1 MRSRQIVRPTAK
13 LKPML
18 ANIRT
23 LFVLRLLLLISF
35 ASASAVLLRFTFW
48 GPFRL
53 LLPINSPVNAESV
66 IALSF
71 VLLLLLSFSPV
82 TRTLFPTDW
91 LTQHRLH
98 WRVTPIALIIV
109 ITALAFCMSLNI
121 PLLYDAYGD
130 VENAARQTF
139 AQVFGTFYQH
149 PVSGDF
155 FFRPIGNLTY
165 WFDFKWAGFNPF
177 YWHLWNL
184 AAHIATCILV
194 YLFARQL
201 TLHRFFAVISS
212 LVFALHGSRP
222 EVATWVGERF
232 DMLAAFFVLLSLVS
246 FNRYLDDTHNGGWWY
261 SLMLGSFI
269 LALLSKESAY
279 CVPLLVL
286 GLIPFKPESSHR
298 KIIQSA
304 IALLGTA
311 AAVFLYR
318 YWVLRG
324 IGGYKTGGGGETILR
339 FSPTRTLKAL
349 FFREWAFLFF
359 PVNWSSSL
367 EWWTKLSI
375 IIFLVVMCGVL
386 VYSRSRRTYLL
397 SSLFWTAAASLPV
410 QHLLLINQELTGARV
425 LYLPMLGISLFWGFL
440 LQGCRQ
446 WSLAIPLSVAF
457 IVSQFLVLQHNL
469 AIWREAAFLS
479 QKTCRLLGEELSRT
493 GESALVVGLPTTWHG
508 IYFLRNGFS
517 GCVAMNSQASLDQV
531 KVGAK
536 EVMENKAGTR
546 VFIWN
551 PASERLEGK

>member
-1 MRSRQIVRPTAK
+1 
-13 LKPML
+13 ML
-18 ANIRT
+18 ANTRT
-23 LFVLRLLLLISF
+23 LIVVRLILLACFI
-35 ASASAVLLRFTFW
+35 SASAVLLRFTSW
-48 GPFRL
+48 GPFHL
-53 LLPINSPVNAESV
+53 LLPVNSPVNAESV

-71 VLLLLLSFSPV
+71 VLLLFLSFSFP
-82 TRTLFPTDW
+82 TRTHLPTAW
-91 LTQHRLH
+91 LTQHRFQSS
-98 WRVTPIALIIV
+98 VTPVALIIL
-109 ITALAFCMSLNI
+109 ITALSFCMSLNI

-130 VENAARQTF
+130 VENAAHQTF

-184 AAHIATCILV
+184 AAHISTSILV
-194 YLFARQL
+194 YVFARQL
-201 TLHRFFAVISS
+201 ALDRVFAVISA
-212 LVFALHGSRP
+212 LVFAIHGSRP
-222 EVATWVGERF
+222 EVASWVGERF
-232 DMLAAFFVLLSLVS
+232 DMLAALFVLLSLVS
-246 FNRYLDDTHNGGWWY
+246 FNRYLDDTENRRLWY
-261 SLMLGSFI
+261 SFMLGCFI

-279 CVPLLVL
+279 CLPLLLL
-286 GLIPFKPESSHR
+286 GLIPFKPESSRR

-304 IALLGTA
+304 IVLLGTA
-311 AAVFLYR
+311 MAVFLYR
-318 YWVLRG
+318 HWVLRG

-339 FSPTRTLKAL
+339 FSAMRTLKGL

-359 PVNWSSSL
+359 PVNWSSNL

-375 IIFLVVMCGVL
+375 VIFLVVMCGVL

-397 SSLFWTAAASLPV
+397 SSLFWAIAASLPV

-425 LYLPMLGISLFWGFL
+425 LYLPMLGITLFWGFL

-446 WSLAIPLSVAF
+446 WSLAIPLSIAL
-457 IVSQFLVLQHNL
+457 IVSQLIVLQHNL
-469 AIWREAAFLS
+469 SIWRRAALLS

-493 GESALVVGLPTTWHG
+493 GETAIVVGLTPTWHG

-517 GCVAMNSQASLDQV
+517 ACVAMNSQASIDQV
-531 KVGAK
+531 KVDQVQVDQVQVK
-536 EVMENKAGTR
+536 EDVNNRAARTR

-551 PASERLEGK
+551 PASDRLDEQ